1 VSTGPGPDAGASSDL
16 LSGLLGVVTATRPDA
31 DAGLISR
38 AYQVAACVHAGQM
51 RKTGDPYI
59 THPVAVAAILAE
71 AGADDQTLCA
81 ALLHDALECAGYSLA
96 ALRGEFGGDV
106 AGLVTRAAGLD
117 AAGLDAARLNAAD
130 MDAADMDAAG
140 VNATEGARGPG
151 GSADGSA
158 ARTDAT
164 ADSGA
169 VMIKLADR
177 LHNLRTAAPLPVTTR
192 LSKSAETLEVL
203 VPLAGSL
210 GLHAIRAE
218 LEDLAA
224 RTLSSHGL
232 YSASLLARRL
242 LSAAAT
248 LLPRA
253 ARSRWRDE
261 WAGELSALPT
271 RRQQAVFAARTLA
284 GIPRLAAT
292 LRRSRQPGGR
302 P

>member
-1 VSTGPGPDAGASSDL
+1 VSIGPRSDAGASSDL
-16 LSGLLGVVTATRPDA
+16 LSGLLEVVTATRPDA

-38 AYQVAACVHAGQM
+38 AYHVAARVHAGQA
-51 RKTGDPYI
+51 RKSGDPYI

-81 ALLHDALECAGYSLA
+81 ALLHDTLECAGYSLA
-96 ALRGEFGGDV
+96 ALRDEFGADV
-106 AGLVTRAAGLD
+106 AGLVTG
-117 AAGLDAARLNAAD
+117 AAD
-130 MDAADMDAAG
+130 MYASED
-140 VNATEGARGPG
+140 ARGQRR
-151 GSADGSA
+151 SADRPA
-158 ARTDAT
+158 ARTGGT
-164 ADSGA
+164 ADSVA
-169 VMIKLADR
+169 LMVKLADR
-177 LHNLRTAAPLPVTTR
+177 LHNLRTAAPLPLSTR
-192 LSKSAETLEVL
+192 LSKSAETLEVM

-224 RTLSSHGL
+224 RTLSSHGPD
-232 YSASLLARRL
+232 SASLLSRRL
-242 LSAAAT
+242 LAAAAA

-292 LRRSRQPGGR
+292 LRRSRRPSGR
-302 P
+302 A

>member
-1 VSTGPGPDAGASSDL
+1 MEPRSDAGASSDL
-16 LSGLLGVVTATRPDA
+16 LSGLLRVVTDTRPGA
-31 DAGLISR
+31 DAGLINR
-38 AYQVAACVHAGQM
+38 AYHVAARVHAGQV
-51 RKTGDPYI
+51 RKSGDPYI

-81 ALLHDALECAGYSLA
+81 ALLHDTLECAGYSLA
-96 ALRGEFGGDV
+96 ALRDEFGADV
-106 AGLVTRAAGLD
+106 AGLVTGAAE
-117 AAGLDAARLNAAD
+117 
-130 MDAADMDAAG
+130 MDAAED
-140 VNATEGARGPG
+140 ARGPF
-151 GSADGSA
+151 GSADRRA
-158 ARTDAT
+158 ARTDGT

-169 VMIKLADR
+169 LMIKLADR
-177 LHNLRTAAPLPVTTR
+177 LHNLRTAAPLPLSTR

-224 RTLSSHGL
+224 RTLSGHGPD
-232 YSASLLARRL
+232 SATLLSGRLLA
-242 LSAAAT
+242 AAAA

-271 RRQQAVFAARTLA
+271 RRQQAAFAARTLA

-292 LRRSRQPGGR
+292 LRRSRRPSGR
-302 P
+302 A

>member
-1 VSTGPGPDAGASSDL
+1 MEPRSDAGASSDL
-16 LSGLLGVVTATRPDA
+16 LSGLLRVVTDTRPGA
-31 DAGLISR
+31 DAGLINR
-38 AYQVAACVHAGQM
+38 AYHVAARVHAGQV
-51 RKTGDPYI
+51 RKSGDPYI
-59 THPVAVAAILAE
+59 THPVAVGAILAE

-81 ALLHDALECAGYSLA
+81 ALLHDTLECAGYSLA
-96 ALRGEFGGDV
+96 ALRDEFGADV
-106 AGLVTRAAGLD
+106 AGLVTGAAE
-117 AAGLDAARLNAAD
+117 
-130 MDAADMDAAG
+130 MDAAED
-140 VNATEGARGPG
+140 ARGPG
-151 GSADGSA
+151 GSADRPA
-158 ARTDAT
+158 TRTDET

-177 LHNLRTAAPLPVTTR
+177 LHNLRTAAPLPLSTR

-224 RTLSSHGL
+224 RTLSGHGPD
-232 YSASLLARRL
+232 SATLLSGRLLA
-242 LSAAAT
+242 AAAA

-271 RRQQAVFAARTLA
+271 RRQQAAFAARTLA

-292 LRRSRQPGGR
+292 LRRSRRPSGR
-302 P
+302 A

>member
-1 VSTGPGPDAGASSDL
+1 MSRGSRSDAGASSDL
-16 LSGLLGVVTATRPDA
+16 LSGLLGVVTATRKDA

-38 AYQVAACVHAGQM
+38 AYHVAACVHAGQVRM
-51 RKTGDPYI
+51 TGDPYI

-81 ALLHDALECAGYSLA
+81 ALLHDTLDCAGYSVA
-96 ALRGEFGGDV
+96 ALRNEFGADV
-106 AGLVTRAAGLD
+106 AGLVTSAA
-117 AAGLDAARLNAAD
+117 N
-130 MDAADMDAAG
+130 MDAANMDAAED
-140 VNATEGARGPG
+140 VRRPG
-151 GSADGSA
+151 GSADRPAS
-158 ARTDAT
+158 RTHGT
-164 ADSGA
+164 AYSGA

-224 RTLSSHGL
+224 RTLSRHGPD
-232 YSASLLARRL
+232 SASLLSRRL
-242 LSAAAT
+242 LAAAAA

-253 ARSRWRDE
+253 TRSRWRDE

-271 RRQQAVFAARTLA
+271 RRQQAAFAARTLA

-292 LRRSRQPGGR
+292 LRRSRRPGDR
-302 P
+302 D